1 MPDSKSPAQSYNHNN
16 NITQPG
22 STSIQML
29 TREVEVLKRLDHPHI
44 IKLEEILE
52 TPQVQ

>member
-1 MPDSKSPAQSYNHNN
+1 MYQPLPLFHL
-16 NITQPG
+16 QPG

-44 IKLEEILE
+44 IKLEDILE
-52 TPQVQ
+52 TPQVHTCTLS